1 MKRGKIICKELKAI
15 RRHIAD
21 ENGIDLQQPECTH
34 TGDCSGTCPRC
45 EAEVRFLEQV
55 LSQRLKLGKV
65 ATVAGLTLSLSACG
79 GTASPTLRSD
89 TPPESNCLID
99 SALPTVSNCLID
111 SALDT
116 LPPAIDADTLP
127 DIVVG
132 FSLLDTIPTDEIIE
146 TDNPDSSP
154 TQSSALR
161 RPDLASSD
169 DVFEGEAE
177 IFHFVQVEAEFPGG
191 QQALVDYLQHHL
203 HYPEDSSVVGT
214 VVVSFVVEVDGS
226 LSNFRLLRDIGG
238 GCGQE
243 ALRVIKAMPKWIPG
257 KNKGHAV
264 RSWCSLPIVFE
275 K

>member
-1 MKRGKIICKELKAI
+1 MKRGKRICGELKAI
-15 RRHIAD
+15 RRQIAD

-45 EAEVRFLEQV
+45 EAEVRFLEQA

-89 TPPESNCLID
+89 TPPD
-99 SALPTVSNCLID
+99 SNCLID

-116 LPPAIDADTLP
+116 LPPAIDSTDLP
-127 DIVVG
+127 DIEDGFVV
-132 FSLLDTIPTDEIIE
+132 LDTITTGEINIIE

-169 DVFEGEAE
+169 DLLEGEAE
-177 IFHFVQVEAEFPGG
+177 IFQFVEVEAEFPGG
-191 QQALVDYLQHHL
+191 QQALMDYLQHHL
-203 HYPEDSSVVGT
+203 HYPEDSSIVGT

-264 RSWCSLPIVFE
+264 RSWYSLPILFE